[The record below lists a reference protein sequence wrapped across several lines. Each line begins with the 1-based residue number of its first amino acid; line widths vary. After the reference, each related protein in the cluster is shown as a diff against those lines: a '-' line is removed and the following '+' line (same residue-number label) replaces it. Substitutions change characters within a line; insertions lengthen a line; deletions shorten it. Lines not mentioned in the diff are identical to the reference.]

1 MRRILSFLLLS
12 SLALPGLAVTSLS
25 PSFASSQEIDV
36 NYLQTCLK
44 EDGSTL
50 DVLVLMDSS
59 RSLRDATAEEAKTRN
74 VDEGSDPD
82 QKRGPILKS
91 SLKLLRT
98 LAGESDRELRIS
110 LRNFGNNE
118 PGAGSKEGIEKLKE
132 KWIDWTG
139 DTSDQKIDEFVENA
153 LYDDS
158 PGTQWANGLKTAREA
173 FNKRFSDPSLE
184 DRKSCPIMFW
194 ITDGAPDNPS
204 SEKARICQ
212 KNNEASIEW
221 FRERNILVLG
231 GLLRPLKG
239 STEDASLFGPI
250 VTGDNCGSNQEAWTR
265 GSVIEADDINALAW
279 EFVGLIAKIKNLMIL
294 ESENRT
300 VVVDPQTRVLEVFF
314 KGNPSDWQIK
324 APDGSTFCS
333 KSQLG
338 GRCVPD
344 NNPEIGIL
352 TVRIVSKDSPLPSG
366 SWIVVGPSLA
376 EGAVKFYGGV
386 NGKLVVSPNEP
397 AGIPLEEDE
406 ERKFDIALR
415 SPDNSVF
422 DISGY
427 QSLEICGFIASTQKT
442 VCKSGSALTEL
453 VLVPGSIDKNISF
466 EATLTS
472 ARDPERKYRF
482 FQTVKINVQESKKYP
497 SLECKEKTEESDCKF
512 EDVPN
517 KAKPA
522 MSTLKIAEAKLG
534 NSGGKVFF
542 IEPTITF
549 DEVIERGNEKFNF
562 RLEGPNGEEIQ
573 WGNRSQLL
581 SPGDEVKL
589 YVSTGIGGESKI
601 KGNLKYGI
609 VQDGQEVIRQIDF
622 EFGFAEKR
630 NISLLIAMMVLAY
643 LLTVGIPYL
652 YLLWSAK
659 RSAYLAVPDDQ
670 IAYYISPI
678 KITSEGRL
686 VSVLEQGI
694 DSTLQIPP
702 QKGLTKQE
710 IESGIKSVQVG
721 PAQIEVIPP
730 KWNPFV
736 EPRTV
741 LSIPN
746 HHVLTTCGEKSFQA
760 SEATFS
766 SSLVGEGVVYFD
778 TEANLSPVIQTQVEK
793 STDVDQVS
801 VFASSYEEKIKEEPV
816 KRLGEVNGFAL
827 FIIPF
832 IGNYKKML
840 QEVTSKV
847 ISAGDGANLKQHI
860 DELRTQQLDSLMA
873 KIEADKVAA
882 ESEMAKEA
890 KKGKKSSKKDDKSS
904 ENKEDGEEAMDS
916 NPFFDNNQKKPDIW
930 GSDGDDFS
938 GGDKKGPSIWG

>member
-1 MRRILSFLLLS
+1 M
-12 SLALPGLAVTSLS
+12 TSLS
-25 PSFASSQEIDV
+25 SSSANSQEIDV

-44 EDGSTL
+44 EEDSTL

-59 RSLRDATAEEAKTRN
+59 RSLRDATSEEAKTRN
-74 VDEGSDPD
+74 VDQGSDPG
-82 QKRGPILKS
+82 QKRGPILES

-98 LAGESDRELRIS
+98 LADESDRELRIS

-118 PGAGSKEGIEKLKE
+118 PGSSNKEGIEKLKE
-132 KWIDWTG
+132 KWIDWTD
-139 DTSDQKIDEFVENA
+139 DTSDQKIDQFVENA

-173 FNKRFSDPSLE
+173 FNKRFSDPGLE
-184 DRKSCPIMFW
+184 GRKSCPIMFW

-204 SEKARICQ
+204 AEKSRICQ
-212 KNNEASIEW
+212 RSNEASIEW

-250 VTGDNCGSNQEAWTR
+250 VTGTNCGSNLDAWTR

-279 EFVGLIAKIKNLMIL
+279 EFVGLIAKIKNLMKL
-294 ESENRT
+294 ESENKA
-300 VVVDPQTRVLEVFF
+300 VVVDPETRVLEVFF
-314 KGNPSDWQIK
+314 KGNPNDWQIN

-344 NNPEIGIL
+344 NSSEIGIL

-366 SWIVVGPSLA
+366 RWTVVGPSLT
-376 EGAVKFYGGV
+376 EGSVKFYGGV
-386 NGKLVVSPNEP
+386 NGKLIVSPNDP
-397 AGIPLEEDE
+397 AGLQLEEDE
-406 ERKFDIALR
+406 EAKFEIALK
-415 SPDNSVF
+415 SPNNSVF

-427 QSLEICGFIASTQKT
+427 ESLEICGFIASTQKT

-453 VLVPGSIDKNISF
+453 ALIPGSTDKNISF

-482 FQTVKINVQESKKYP
+482 FQTVKINVQESNKYP
-497 SLECKEKTEESDCKF
+497 SLQCEEKTEDSDCKF
-512 EDVPN
+512 KDVPN
-517 KAKPA
+517 KAKEA

-534 NSGGKVFF
+534 SSGGKVFF
-542 IEPTITF
+542 VEPTITF
-549 DEVIERGNEKFNF
+549 DEVVERGNEKFNF

-589 YVSTGIGGESKI
+589 YVSTEIGGKSKI
-601 KGNLKYGI
+601 RGNLKYGV
-609 VQDGQEVIRQIDF
+609 VQDGQEVVRQLDF

-630 NISLLIAMMVLAY
+630 NLPLLIALIVFAY

-659 RSAYLAVPDDQ
+659 RSAYLTIPDDQ

-686 VSVLEQGI
+686 VSVLEQGV
-694 DSTLQIPP
+694 DSSLQVPP

-710 IESGIKSVQVG
+710 IQTGTRTVEVG

-736 EPRTV
+736 EPRTILTIPNNHV
-741 LSIPN
+741 LS
-746 HHVLTTCGEKSFQA
+746 TCGEKSLQPNQ
-760 SEATFS
+760 ATFS

-778 TEANLSPVIQTQVEK
+778 TETNLSPVIQTQVEK
-793 STDVDQVS
+793 SNEENQVS
-801 VFASSYEEKIKEEPV
+801 VFTSIYEEKIKEEPI
-816 KRLGEVNGFAL
+816 KRSGEVNGYVL

-832 IGNYKKML
+832 ISSYKKML

-847 ISAGDGANLKQHI
+847 ISAGDGANLREHI
-860 DELRTQQLDSLMA
+860 EELRAQELESLKA
-873 KIEADKVAA
+873 RIEAEKAAA
-882 ESEMAKEA
+882 ESEISKAA
-890 KKGKKSSKKDDKSS
+890 KKDKKSSKKGGNPS
-904 ENKEDGEEAMDS
+904 ENKEVTEEGMDS
-916 NPFFDNNQKKPDIW
+916 NPFFDNNQKKPDVW
-930 GSDGDDFS
+930 GNDGDDFS
-938 GGDKKGPSIWG
+938 GGDGKGPSIWG